1 MTTDVGRTTDVFH
14 EDLDQYA
21 EIYINAPPEHRA
33 EFIYKRKII
42 ERVAPQLEGPRILE
56 MGAGVGDWT
65 KEITE
70 RFGSSHII
78 EGSQRLAEKA
88 EQTYGDRVVVY
99 NEFFENF
106 RPETRFNSV
115 ICSLVL
121 EHVFDPVVCLERV
134 MDWMVP
140 GGLLFACVPQADSLH
155 RQLGVIMG
163 LNKETNELGPSDHSV
178 GHRRVYRTEEFE
190 QDLENAGFVNLE
202 NISMGLK
209 VLPSAAMI
217 DLSEEQIAGMFDL
230 GDFIEPSQR
239 SVLAFLARRP

>member
-1 MTTDVGRTTDVFH
+1 MTDLGQTRDVFH

-21 EIYINAPPEHRA
+21 EVYINAPPEHRA

-42 ERVAPQLEGPRILE
+42 DRVAPLLEGPRILE

-65 KEITE
+65 KEIIE
-70 RFGSSHII
+70 RFGATYIV
-78 EGSQRLAEKA
+78 EGSERLAEKA
-88 EQTYGDRVVVY
+88 AQTYGDKVVVY

-106 RPETRFNSV
+106 RPEARFNSV

-134 MDWMVP
+134 IDWMVP

-178 GHRRVYRTEEFE
+178 GHRRVYRTSEFE
-190 QDLENAGFVNLE
+190 RDLRAAGFESLK

-209 VLPSAAMI
+209 VLPSAAMMN
-217 DLSEEQIAGMFDL
+217 LSEEQIAGMFEL
-230 GDFIEPSQR
+230 GDLIEPSQR